1 MPEFMLPSTEEDYDK
16 SGSKFVTFPP
26 GATEVYLNIE
36 VGQLDWEQAGVSMKL
51 PITIVEDGP
60 DKGKQEKISFGVNAK
75 GIWKGKQIYE
85 AVACSAMPM
94 KKGTDG
100 VKHPAPDS
108 DALLGKAA
116 VGHWVMSSG
125 FKGGDPTAEKVN
137 YPKLQDIFAA
147 GAKPTTE
154 GLM

>member
-1 MPEFMLPSTEEDYDK
+1 MPEFILPSTEEDYEK
-16 SGSKFVTFPP
+16 SGSKFVTIPP
-26 GATEVYLNIE
+26 GATEVYLDIE
-36 VGQLDWEQAGVSMKL
+36 VGLLDWDQAGKSMKL
-51 PITIVEDGP
+51 PVTVTEDGP
-60 DKGKQEKISFGVNAK
+60 DKGKQEKISFGVDAK

-85 AVACSAMPM
+85 AVTGEGMPM
-94 KKGTDG
+94 KKGADG

-116 VGHWVMSSG
+116 VGHWLLVTG
-125 FKGGDPTAEKVN
+125 RKGGDPAAEEVK

-154 GLM
+154 GLL

>member
-1 MPEFMLPSTEEDYDK
+1 MPEFMLPSTAEDYEAA
-16 SGSKFVTFPP
+16 GSKFVTIPP
-26 GATEVYLNIE
+26 GATEVYLDIE
-36 VGQLDWEQAGVSMKL
+36 VGLLDWEQAGVSMKL
-51 PITIVEDGP
+51 PVTITEDGP
-60 DKGKQEKISFGVNAK
+60 DNGKQEKISFGVNAK
-75 GIWKGKQIYE
+75 GLWKGKQIYE
-85 AVACSAMPM
+85 AVAGEPMPM

-116 VGHWVMSSG
+116 VGHWVMTSG
-125 FKGGDPTAEKVN
+125 HKGGDPNAEVVN

-147 GAKPTTE
+147 GSKPTTE